1 MIYALIWA
9 ITWYFA
15 ARGYIK
21 SQLDWYESVYSED
34 VLAGIFQGFLLGFI
48 WPIVLF
54 ILGAD
59 KIAEMIA
66 DKINAKEKAK
76 KLEKM
81 GR

>member
-1 MIYALIWA
+1 MIYALIWL

-15 ARGYIK
+15 ARGHIK
-21 SQLDWYESVYSED
+21 SQLDWYKYVRSDDIITGV
-34 VLAGIFQGFLLGFI
+34 FKGFFLGFF
-48 WPIVLF
+48 WPVVLF

-59 KIAEMIA
+59 KVAEMIA